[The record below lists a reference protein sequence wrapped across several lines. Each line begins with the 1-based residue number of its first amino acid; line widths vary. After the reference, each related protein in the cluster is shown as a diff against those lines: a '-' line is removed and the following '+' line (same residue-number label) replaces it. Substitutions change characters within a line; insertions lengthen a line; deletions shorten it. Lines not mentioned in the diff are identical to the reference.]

1 MKLTPFILFLILLFV
16 LVISIVFS
24 RFFPIW
30 ESKKE
35 GMTEG
40 LIDYNSGNTAG
51 AYTTI
56 TQYSSSKQVTKLFD
70 NIYFDTGNSYLLV
83 VDGKMTGNTQP
94 NVRPIENIK
103 VYTPNG
109 DTSSPTSI
117 LGTNTVNSDISKRVI
132 HPVAVGGH
140 FLQIIHI
147 IQMITIKYFILHGT
161 KPDLYM

>member
-40 LIDYNSGNTAG
+40 MIDYNNGNTAG

-56 TQYSSSKQVTKLFD
+56 VPYSSSKQVTKLFD
-70 NIYFDTGNSYLLV
+70 NIQAL
-83 VDGKMTGNTQP
+83 
-94 NVRPIENIK
+94 
-103 VYTPNG
+103 
-109 DTSSPTSI
+109 
-117 LGTNTVNSDISKRVI
+117 
-132 HPVAVGGH
+132 
-140 FLQIIHI
+140 
-147 IQMITIKYFILHGT
+147 
-161 KPDLYM
+161 